1 MIEIFKKNKK
11 IILIVLAIII
21 LFCWNFFNSKNENN
35 PIDENELNVANT
47 NNTEESSET
56 EENIIVVH
64 VTGEIKNPGIVRVKE
79 GSRIEDIIEA
89 AGGLTENADITNV
102 NLAYLVEDGMKI
114 RIPSN
119 NDEDLASENYI
130 TSDSGNGVLISDEE
144 DSNSN
149 IVNINEATQTD
160 LETLPGIGPSLA
172 TRIIEYREQN
182 GRFKQ
187 IEDIKNVSGIGDS
200 KFENIKDYIKVK

>member
-1 MIEIFKKNKK
+1 MIEILKKNKK
-11 IILIVLAIII
+11 IILVVLAIII
-21 LFCWNFFNSKNENN
+21 LFFWNFFNSKNENN
-35 PIDENELNVANT
+35 QIEENELNVAKT
-47 NNTEESSET
+47 NSTEENSET

-64 VTGEIKNPGIVRVKE
+64 VTGEVKNPGIVRVKE

-119 NDEDLASENYI
+119 NEEDLASKNYI
-130 TSDSGNGVLISDEE
+130 TSDSGNGVLISEEE

-172 TRIIEYREQN
+172 TRIIEYREEN
-182 GRFKQ
+182 GRFKE
-187 IEDIKNVSGIGDS
+187 IEDLKKVRGIGDS
-200 KFENIKDYIKVK
+200 KFENIKEYIKVK

>member
-1 MIEIFKKNKK
+1 MIEILKGNKK
-11 IILIVLAIII
+11 IILVVLAIII
-21 LFCWNFFNSKNENN
+21 LFFWNFLNSKNEINSIEN
-35 PIDENELNVANT
+35 NELNVAKT
-47 NNTEESSET
+47 NSTEENSET

-64 VTGEIKNPGIVRVKE
+64 VTGEVKNPGIVKVKE

-89 AGGLTENADITNV
+89 AGGLTENSDITNV

-119 NDEDLASENYI
+119 DDGDLPSENYI
-130 TSDSGNGVLISDEE
+130 SSDSGEGILIGNDEE
-144 DSNSN
+144 SNTN
-149 IVNINEATQTD
+149 IININKATQTD

-182 GRFKQ
+182 GEFKE
-187 IEDIKNVSGIGDS
+187 IEDIKNVGGIGDI
-200 KFENIKDYIKVK
+200 KFDKIKEYIKVK